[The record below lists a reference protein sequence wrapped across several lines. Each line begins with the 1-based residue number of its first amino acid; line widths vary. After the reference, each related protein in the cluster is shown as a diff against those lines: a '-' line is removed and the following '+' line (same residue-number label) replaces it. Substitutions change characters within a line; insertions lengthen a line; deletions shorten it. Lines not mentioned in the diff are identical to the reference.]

1 MKTILKLA
9 WRNIWRNKR
18 RTLITVASIM
28 FALFFAIIMRGFQIG
43 SYAKMKENAIES
55 YSGYLQVHKNGYW
68 EDKNINNIF
77 SIDKETI
84 ANFETDSRVI
94 QIIPRLESFAL
105 ASSGESTKGV
115 AVIGVSPD
123 KEDKMTKIR
132 SYIQEGEFIDKDDK
146 AILVAADLAKFLK
159 IRVGDTLVLFSS
171 GYHGQTA
178 AGLYPVKGILKLPTP
193 EMNRGTVYLPIAEAQ
208 SFFSTGDQFT
218 ALVFDLYNIDDVDGV
233 EEMVKNSLDKD
244 QYEVM
249 GWEIMNKELLQM
261 IESDNAGGVIMVAIL
276 YMVIAFGI
284 FGTVLMMTNERIRE
298 FSVMISIGM
307 QKRKLALVVVIELFF
322 LTFLAVIAGILISL
336 PVMIYYVYNPI
347 KFTGEALDAMKDFN
361 FEPVMPI
368 SMDPQIFL
376 FQAISIS
383 IISLIAMS
391 YPAIKIMKLDVV
403 NGLRS

>member
-218 ALVFDLYNIDDVDGV
+218 ALVFDLYNIDDVGGV

>member
-1 MKTILKLA
+1 
-9 WRNIWRNKR
+9 
-18 RTLITVASIM
+18 
-28 FALFFAIIMRGFQIG
+28 
-43 SYAKMKENAIES
+43 
-55 YSGYLQVHKNGYW
+55 
-68 EDKNINNIF
+68 
-77 SIDKETI
+77 
-84 ANFETDSRVI
+84 
-94 QIIPRLESFAL
+94 
-105 ASSGESTKGV
+105 
-115 AVIGVSPD
+115 
-123 KEDKMTKIR
+123 
-132 SYIQEGEFIDKDDK
+132 
-146 AILVAADLAKFLK
+146 
-159 IRVGDTLVLFSS
+159 
-171 GYHGQTA
+171 
-178 AGLYPVKGILKLPTP
+178 
-193 EMNRGTVYLPIAEAQ
+193 MNRGTVYLPIAEAQ
-208 SFFSTGDQFT
+208 SFFSTEEQLT
-218 ALVFDLYNIDDVDGV
+218 ALVFDLHNIDDVKGM
-233 EEMVKNSLDKD
+233 EELVKNSLDND

-261 IESDNAGGVIMVAIL
+261 IESDNAGGIIMVAIL

-307 QKRKLALVVVIELFF
+307 QKKKLALVVVIELFF
-322 LTFLAVIAGILISL
+322 LTILAVIAGILISL

-383 IISLIAMS
+383 IITLIAMS

>member
-55 YSGYLQVHKNGYW
+55 YSGYLQIHKKGYW
-68 EDKNINNIF
+68 DDKNINNIF
-77 SIDKETI
+77 SIDDETI
-84 ANFETDSRVI
+84 KNFETDSRVI

-115 AVIGVSPD
+115 AVIGISPG

-132 SYIQEGEFIDKDDK
+132 SYMQEGEFIDNDDRS
-146 AILVAADLAKFLK
+146 ILVAADLAKFLK
-159 IRVGDTLVLFSS
+159 IKVGDTLVLFSS

-208 SFFSTGDQFT
+208 TFFSTNNQLT
-218 ALVFDLYNIDDVDGV
+218 ALVFDLHNIEDVNDV
-233 EEMVKNSLDKD
+233 EELAKKRLDMD

-261 IESDNAGGVIMVAIL
+261 IESDNAGGIIMVAIL

-298 FSVMISIGM
+298 FSVMIAIGM

-322 LTFLAVIAGILISL
+322 LTVLAVIAGSLISL

>member
-1 MKTILKLA
+1 MKTIIKLA

-55 YSGYLQVHKNGYW
+55 YSGYLQVHKKGYW
-68 EDKNINNIF
+68 DDKNINNVF
-77 SIDKETI
+77 SLDKKTI
-84 ANFETDSRVI
+84 AKFESDSRVI

-115 AVIGVSPD
+115 AVIGVSPE

-132 SYIQEGEFIDKDDK
+132 SYMQEGEFIDDDDK

-159 IRVGDTLVLFSS
+159 IKVGDTLVLFSS

-193 EMNRGTVYLPIAEAQ
+193 EMNRGTVYLPIDEAQ
-208 SFFSTGDQFT
+208 SFFSTEDQLT
-218 ALVFDLYNIDDVDGV
+218 ALVFDLHNIDDVKGM
-233 EEMVKNSLDKD
+233 EELVKNSLDND

-307 QKRKLALVVVIELFF
+307 QKKKLALVVVIELFF
-322 LTFLAVIAGILISL
+322 LTILAIIAGILISL

-383 IISLIAMS
+383 IITLIAMS

>member
-28 FALFFAIIMRGFQIG
+28 FALFFAIIMRGFQKG

-55 YSGYLQVHKNGYW
+55 YSGYIQIHKKGYW
-68 EDKNINNIF
+68 DDKNINNVF
-77 SIDKETI
+77 SLDKEIT
-84 ANFETDSRVI
+84 TKLVSDSRVI
-94 QIIPRLESFAL
+94 DVIPRLESFAL

-115 AVIGVSPD
+115 VVMGVSPD
-123 KEDKMTKIR
+123 KEDKMTKIK
-132 SYIQEGEFIDKDDK
+132 SYMQEGEFINEEDK

-159 IRVGDTLVLFSS
+159 VEVGDTLVLFSS

-193 EMNRGTVYLPIAEAQ
+193 EMNKGTVYLPIKEAQ
-208 SFFSTGDQFT
+208 YFFSTDNQLT
-218 ALVFDLYNIDDVDGV
+218 ALVFDLHDIDDA
-233 EEMVKNSLDKD
+233 KNVQQEISKSIDLDK
-244 QYEVM
+244 YEVM
-249 GWEIMNKELLQM
+249 GWEVMNKELLQM
-261 IESDNAGGVIMVAIL
+261 IESDNAGGVIMIAIL
-276 YMVIAFGI
+276 YLVIAFGI

-298 FSVMISIGM
+298 FSVMISVGM
-307 QKRKLALVVVIELFF
+307 QKSKLALVVIIELFF
-322 LTFLAVIAGILISL
+322 LTTLAVIAGIIISL
-336 PVMIYYVYNPI
+336 PVMIYFVYNPI
-347 KFTGEALDAMKDFN
+347 RFSGEALEAMKDFN

-368 SMDPQIFL
+368 SMEPEIFIM
-376 FQAISIS
+376 QAISIS

-391 YPAIKIMKLDVV
+391 YPTIKIMTLDVV